1 LSGQY
6 RKIDETE
13 IAGGM
18 SSHNRIFQEIIK
30 IDIVKNELCFII
42 LLVRLKMTLSAA
54 PLKPDLRPGQTEKSG
69 MFYPGTPVTPWW

>member
-1 LSGQY
+1 LPGQY
-6 RKIDETE
+6 TKIDGTE

-18 SSHNRIFQEIIK
+18 SSYNWIFQEIIK

-54 PLKPDLRPGQTEKSG
+54 LLNGFASWSNRKVR
-69 MFYPGTPVTPWW
+69 